1 MLSYKLHKDN
11 HENFKYIG
19 YLKDTAIVTCVHIGA
34 CVHKLKQ
41 RRKCVFYYR
50 KYVFH
55 CSNLV
60 IFSVLKNN
68 L

>member
-19 YLKDTAIVTCVHIGA
+19 YLKDT
-34 CVHKLKQ
+34 
-41 RRKCVFYYR
+41 
-50 KYVFH
+50 
-55 CSNLV
+55 V
-60 IFSVLKNN
+60 INSYMCTHRSMRAQAETKKKMCFL